1 MSDRADLLFELG
13 TEELPPTALKRL
25 SSALEEGFLSGL
37 SEAQL
42 AHGEV
47 TAYAT
52 PRRLALLVRDL
63 EKRQPDRD
71 VERRGPAVKAA
82 FDAEGRPTKA
92 AEGFARSCG
101 TTVDQLERLKTDK
114 GEWLMFRS
122 HQPGLPAADLLPG
135 IAERALERL
144 PIPKRMR
151 WGDSEAQ
158 FVRPVHWLVFLHG
171 DAVVDCTLL
180 EARADRVTRGHRF
193 HHPEGITLYEPADY
207 ADILGNEGK
216 VIAHFPDR
224 RSRIRAQV
232 EATAKQLGGIADID
246 DALLDEVTALNEW
259 PVPIAGSFDADFLE
273 VPHEA
278 LVSTMKGNQKYF
290 PVFDAEGRLLNHFI
304 TIANIESRDP
314 EVIRAGNER
323 VIRPRLADAR
333 FFWEQDGKKRLEDHI
348 DSLKDVVFE
357 KRLGSMYEKS
367 ERVATLAARI
377 AEAIDGDVEKAR
389 RAGMLSRCDLMTEM
403 VYEFPDMQGIM
414 GRYQALRDGEDP
426 ELAQALD
433 EFYMPR
439 FSGDRLP
446 QTRTGIAVAL
456 AERLDTLVGIFGI
469 GMKPT
474 GDKDPYALRRAALG
488 VLRILREHSLSL
500 NVLEL
505 LDQARQQLGER
516 LGETDVVD
524 TVWQFMRDRLR
535 RLYADTGV
543 SSDIFESVITVAPP
557 DLADIEQRIQAVQA
571 FLELPEAEALI
582 AANKRIGNILK
593 KAGEEIP
600 VTVDPGHFEKT
611 IEQVLLDEINTAE
624 GSLALRTG
632 DYIAQLETLA
642 RLREP
647 TDRFFEEVMVMAED
661 PAVRNNRL
669 ALLRR
674 ARELFLQ
681 VADIGRLQA
690 GGGESA

>member
-1 MSDRADLLFELG
+1 
-13 TEELPPTALKRL
+13 
-25 SSALEEGFLSGL
+25 
-37 SEAQL
+37 
-42 AHGEV
+42 
-47 TAYAT
+47 
-52 PRRLALLVRDL
+52 
-63 EKRQPDRD
+63 
-71 VERRGPAVKAA
+71 
-82 FDAEGRPTKA
+82 
-92 AEGFARSCG
+92 
-101 TTVDQLERLKTDK
+101 
-114 GEWLMFRS
+114 
-122 HQPGLPAADLLPG
+122 
-135 IAERALERL
+135 
-144 PIPKRMR
+144 
-151 WGDSEAQ
+151 
-158 FVRPVHWLVFLHG
+158 
-171 DAVVDCTLL
+171 
-180 EARADRVTRGHRF
+180 
-193 HHPEGITLYEPADY
+193 
-207 ADILGNEGK
+207 
-216 VIAHFPDR
+216 
-224 RSRIRAQV
+224 
-232 EATAKQLGGIADID
+232 
-246 DALLDEVTALNEW
+246 
-259 PVPIAGSFDADFLE
+259 
-273 VPHEA
+273 
-278 LVSTMKGNQKYF
+278 
-290 PVFDAEGRLLNHFI
+290 
-304 TIANIESRDP
+304 
-314 EVIRAGNER
+314 
-323 VIRPRLADAR
+323 
-333 FFWEQDGKKRLEDHI
+333 
-348 DSLKDVVFE
+348 VVFE

-377 AEAIDGDVEKAR
+377 AEAIEGDVEKAR

-403 VYEFPDMQGIM
+403 VYEFPDLQGIM

-446 QTRTGIAVAL
+446 ETRTGIAVAL

-488 VLRILREHSLSL
+488 VLRIVREHALAVK
-500 NVLEL
+500 VLEL
-505 LDQARQQLGER
+505 LDQAREQLGER
-516 LGETDVVD
+516 LIETDVVD

-543 SSDIFESVITVAPP
+543 SSDIFEAVITVAPP

-571 FLELPEAEALI
+571 FLKLPEAEALI

-624 GSLALRTG
+624 GSLTLGAG
-632 DYIAQLETLA
+632 DYITQLETLA
-642 RLREP
+642 RLRDP
-647 TDRFFEEVMVMAED
+647 TDRFFDEVMVMAED

>member
-25 SSALEEGFLSGL
+25 SSALEEGFLTGL

-47 TAYAT
+47 IAYAT

-63 EKRQPDRD
+63 EQRQPDRD

-101 TTVDQLERLKTDK
+101 TTVDQLERLETDK
-114 GEWLMFRS
+114 GEWLVFRS
-122 HQPGLPAADLLPG
+122 HQPGQPAAELLPA

-171 DAVVDCTLL
+171 DAVVECTLL
-180 EARADRVTRGHRF
+180 DTPAGRVTRGHRF
-193 HHPEGITLYEPADY
+193 HHPEGITLYDPADY
-207 ADILGNEGK
+207 AAILENVGK
-216 VIAHFPDR
+216 VIAYFPDR

-232 EATAKQLGGIADID
+232 EATAKKLGGVADID
-246 DALLDEVTALNEW
+246 EALLDEVTALNEW
-259 PVPIAGSFDADFLE
+259 PVPVAGSFDADFLE

-304 TIANIESRDP
+304 TIANIESREP
-314 EVIRAGNER
+314 EMVRAGNER

-348 DSLKDVVFE
+348 DSLRDVVFE

-367 ERVATLAARI
+367 ERVAALAARI
-377 AEAIDGDVEKAR
+377 AEQIGGDVEKAR

-426 ELAQALD
+426 ELAHALD

-446 QTRTGIAVAL
+446 ETRTGIAVAL

-488 VLRILREHSLSL
+488 ALRILREHSLSL

-505 LDQARQQLGER
+505 LDQAREQLGDR
-516 LGETDVVD
+516 LDDNGVVE

-535 RLYADTGV
+535 RLYADAGV
-543 SSDIFESVITVAPP
+543 SADIFEAVITVAPP
-557 DLADIEQRIQAVQA
+557 DLADIEQRIRAVQA
-571 FLELPEAEALI
+571 FLKLPEAEALI

-593 KAGEEIP
+593 KAGENIP
-600 VTVDPGHFEKT
+600 RTVDPERFEET
-611 IEQVLLDEINTAE
+611 AEQVLLDEIKTVE
-624 GSLALRTG
+624 GGLLLRTD
-632 DYIAQLETLA
+632 DYIKQLETLA

-647 TDRFFEEVMVMAED
+647 TDRFFDEVMVMAED
-661 PAVRNNRL
+661 PLVRNNRL